1 MAETPANNPLVS
13 LRGVGKV
20 YEGAVQFRALQ
31 DVDLDIF
38 PGEFISIVGQS
49 GSGKSTLLNILGT
62 LDRPTEGTM
71 VLNGEN
77 VINRPQDSLSK
88 LRARTLGFVFQF
100 HYLLPDFT
108 VLENV
113 LMPLMS
119 TGRPI
124 TRSEREEAIG
134 LLRRVG
140 VEATQNK
147 LATQISGGQQQRVA
161 IARALMG
168 KKPLI
173 LADEPTGNLDSV
185 TGEEAFQLM
194 REFNREDKVTF
205 IIVTHDEEI
214 AHRTDRIIRVTD
226 GRIVSDERLTNPA
239 ESTPV

>member
-226 GRIVSDERLTNPA
+226 GRIVSDERLTNLT

>member
-1 MAETPANNPLVS
+1 MAETTANNPLVS

-77 VINRPQDSLSK
+77 VINRSQDSLSK

-124 TRSEREEAIG
+124 TRTEREEAIG

-140 VEATQNK
+140 VEATLNK

-226 GRIVSDERLTNPA
+226 GRIVSDERLTNPT